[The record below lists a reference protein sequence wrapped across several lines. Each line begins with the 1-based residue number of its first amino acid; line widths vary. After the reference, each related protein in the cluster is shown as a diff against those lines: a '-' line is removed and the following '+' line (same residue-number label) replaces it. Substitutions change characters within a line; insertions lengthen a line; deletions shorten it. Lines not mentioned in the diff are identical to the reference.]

1 MTENPNIDWHA
12 KAKNLRSA
20 LQTGAQ
26 LLIDGQSIDAA
37 SGKTFTSISPID
49 GTPLAQVACG
59 AEQDVNRAVKAAR
72 AAFQD
77 GRWATRPPA
86 ERKLVLRRF
95 ADLIRAHRDEL
106 ALLETLDMGKPIA
119 DSTSIDVRAVSN
131 CFDWYG
137 EAIDKVYDEIAPTAA
152 NAVAMVT
159 KEPLG
164 VVAAVVPWN
173 FPMLMAAWKLAP
185 ALATGNSVIL
195 KPAEQSPLSAIRL
208 AQLAL
213 EAGIPEGV
221 LNVVTGDGP
230 EVGRALGLHMDV
242 DGLFFTGS
250 TQVGKYFMEYSA
262 QSNLKRLGLELGGK
276 SPNIILSS
284 YRDTEHAASTSAH
297 SAFFN
302 QGEMCTCPSRL
313 IVERSIQDEVVETL
327 LKVSQSYTPG
337 DPLDPSTSMG
347 ALVNDSHARRV
358 LEFTDHA
365 IADGADVITGGKRAR
380 PDSGGS
386 YVEPTIFNNATN
398 NMRIAQEEIFGPML
412 TVIPVDSLEEAIRT
426 ANDSC
431 YGLASAVW
439 TDDLATAHQVS
450 KSIRA
455 GLVYVNCYDCDDM
468 TTPFGG
474 FKESGIGRDKSLHAL
489 DKYVELKT
497 TWMNI
502 KPRP

>member
-1 MTENPNIDWHA
+1 MTELSIKQWHA
-12 KAKNLRSA
+12 KADALRIQSKMV
-20 LQTGAQ
+20 
-26 LLIDGQSIDAA
+26 IDGQFVGAA
-37 SGKTFTSISPID
+37 SGRTFVSKSPVD
-49 GTPLAQVACG
+49 GRFLADVACAG
-59 AEQDVNRAVKAAR
+59 EEDVNRAVKVAR
-72 AAFQD
+72 AAYED
-77 GRWATRPPA
+77 GRWSGRAPA
-86 ERKLVLRRF
+86 ERKLVLRQF
-95 ADLIRAHRDEL
+95 ADLIRANRDEL
-106 ALLETLDMGKPIA
+106 ALLETLDMGKSIS

-137 EAIDKVYDEIAPTAA
+137 EAIDKVYDEIAPTAKE
-152 NAVAMVT
+152 AVAMIT

-173 FPMLMAAWKLAP
+173 FPMLMASWKVAP

-195 KPAEQSPLSAIRL
+195 KPAEQSSLSAIRL
-208 AQLAL
+208 AELAL
-213 EAGIPEGV
+213 EAGIPPGV
-221 LNVVTGDGP
+221 FNVVTGDGP

-284 YRDTEHAASTSAH
+284 YRDTKHAATTSAH

-313 IVERSIQDEVVETL
+313 IVERSVHEEVVETL
-327 LKVSQSYTPG
+327 IEVAKSYTPG
-337 DPLDPSTSMG
+337 DPLDPTTNMG
-347 ALVNDSHARRV
+347 AMVDERHTGRV
-358 LEFTDHA
+358 MEFVDQAKT
-365 IADGADVITGGKRAR
+365 DGADVVTGGTRAR
-380 PDSGGS
+380 QDTGGC
-386 YVEPTIFNNATN
+386 YINPTIFDNATN
-398 NMRIAQEEIFGPML
+398 DMRIAQEEIFGPML
-412 TVIPVDSLEEAIRT
+412 TVIPVDSVDEAITT

-439 TDDLATAHQVS
+439 TDDLTTAHKVS
-450 KSIRA
+450 KGIRA
-455 GLVYVNCYDCDDM
+455 GLVYVNCYDCDDL
-468 TTPFGG
+468 TVPFGG

-497 TWMNI
+497 TWINVAG
-502 KPRP
+502 RD

>member
-1 MTENPNIDWHA
+1 MTRHSKQTWQA
-12 KAKNLRSA
+12 KAEAIRISDKMV
-20 LQTGAQ
+20 
-26 LLIDGQSIDAA
+26 IDGEKVDAA
-37 SGKTFTSISPID
+37 SGETFLSISPID
-49 GTPLAQVACG
+49 GRTLAQVACG
-59 AEQDVNRAVKAAR
+59 GSEDVNRAVSAAR
-72 AAFQD
+72 RAFED
-77 GRWATRPPA
+77 GRWAARPPA

-106 ALLETLDMGKPIA
+106 ALLETLDMGKPIS

-137 EAIDKVYDEIAPTAA
+137 EAIDKIYDEIAPTAA
-152 NAVAMVT
+152 SAVAMVT

-173 FPMLMAAWKLAP
+173 FPMLMAAWKVAP

-208 AQLAL
+208 AELAL

-221 LNVVTGDGP
+221 FNVVTGNGP

-250 TQVGKYFMEYSA
+250 TQVGKCFMEYSA

-276 SPNIILSS
+276 SPNIILAS
-284 YRDTEHAASTSAH
+284 YRDTGHAASTSAH

-327 LKVSQSYTPG
+327 LNVSREYLPA
-337 DPLDPSTSMG
+337 DPLDPATRMG
-347 ALVNDSHARRV
+347 AMVDAGHAARV
-358 LEFTDHA
+358 LEFADHA
-365 IADGADVITGGKRAR
+365 RSDGAEVITGGKRALEET
-380 PDSGGS
+380 GGS
-386 YVEPTIFNNATN
+386 YIEPTIFNNATN
-398 NMRIAQEEIFGPML
+398 DMRIAQEEIFGPML
-412 TVIPVDSLEEAIRT
+412 TVIPVDTLEEAIT
-426 ANDSC
+426 AANDSC

-439 TDDLATAHQVS
+439 TDDLATAHRVS

-489 DKYVELKT
+489 EKYVELKT
-497 TWMNI
+497 TWINI
-502 KPRP
+502 SGRP

>member
-1 MTENPNIDWHA
+1 MTELTFTDWQN
-12 KAKNLRSA
+12 KAATLDIRS
-20 LQTGAQ
+20 QM
-26 LLIDGQSIDAA
+26 LIDGDFVSAA
-37 SGKTFTSISPID
+37 SGKTFASISPVD
-49 GTPLAQVACG
+49 GRHLADVACG
-59 AEQDVNRAVKAAR
+59 GEEDVNRAVKVAR
-72 AAFQD
+72 AAFED
-77 GRWATRPPA
+77 GRWSRQAPA
-86 ERKLVLRRF
+86 DRKLVLRRL

-106 ALLETLDMGKPIA
+106 ALLETLDMGKPIS

-131 CFDWYG
+131 CFDWYA
-137 EAIDKVYDEIAPTAA
+137 EAIDKIYDEVAPTAPGTFA
-152 NAVAMVT
+152 TIT

-173 FPMLMAAWKLAP
+173 FPMLMAAWKVAP

-195 KPAEQSPLSAIRL
+195 KPAEQSSLSAIRL
-208 AQLAL
+208 AELAL
-213 EAGIPEGV
+213 EAGIPPGV
-221 LNVVTGDGP
+221 FNVVTGNGP

-284 YRDTEHAASTSAH
+284 YRDTEHAATISVH

-313 IVERSIQDEVVETL
+313 VVERSIHDQVVETL
-327 LKVSQSYTPG
+327 VEIAKTYVPG
-337 DPLDPSTSMG
+337 NPLDPQTNMG
-347 ALVNDSHARRV
+347 ALVDERHTDRVMEFVDHARN
-358 LEFTDHA
+358 
-365 IADGADVITGGKRAR
+365 DGADLAIGGKRVNR
-380 PDSGGS
+380 ETGGC
-386 YVEPTIFNNATN
+386 YIEPTIFDNATN
-398 NMRIAQEEIFGPML
+398 DMHIAQEEIFGPML
-412 TVIPVDSLEEAIRT
+412 TVIPVDTVDEAIKV

-439 TDDLATAHQVS
+439 TDDLATAHKVS

-489 DKYVELKT
+489 DKYTELKT
-497 TWMNI
+497 TWMNVSE
-502 KPRP
+502 R